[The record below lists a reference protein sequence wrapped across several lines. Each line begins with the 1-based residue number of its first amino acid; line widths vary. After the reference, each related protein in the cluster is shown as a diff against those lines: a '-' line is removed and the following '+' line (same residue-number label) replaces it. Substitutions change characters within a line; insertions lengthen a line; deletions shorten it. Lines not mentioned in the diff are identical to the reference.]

1 LIPEIKISFKR
12 KIGKIRL
19 LQTTTIFM
27 ARLKL
32 ILWMLFSFVS
42 GTLMAQ
48 QQSTV
53 QQGEIG
59 ISAGAAHYFGDLNPK
74 LRVNRPKAAFGVFV
88 RKQYGDYIAVRLS
101 GHFAQLG
108 YSDVYNSYNTFM
120 HTRNLSFNT
129 NIWEFT
135 IQGDFN
141 FFRFIPGDLYK
152 RYSPYITFGAGI
164 FNFNPYTYYLGQKVF
179 LQPLGTEG
187 QGSAAYPNRKPYSLM
202 AVCFPI
208 GVGYKYS
215 VNSKVNVGLEI
226 VYHFTTTDYID
237 DVSTT
242 YAGPAAFPPLPNGKP
257 SIAGVLQDRSYVY
270 GPPIGTAGKQRGYS
284 NQKDSYVMAELMV
297 SVNLT
302 SYKCPTAK
310 P

>member
-1 LIPEIKISFKR
+1 MFL
-12 KIGKIRL
+12 
-19 LQTTTIFM
+19 M
-27 ARLKL
+27 ARMKL
-32 ILWMLFSFVS
+32 IFLMLVFFVS
-42 GTLMAQ
+42 HTAMAQ

-53 QQGEIG
+53 QEGEIG
-59 ISAGAAHYFGDLNPK
+59 ISAGSAHYFGDLNPK
-74 LRVNRPKAAFGVFV
+74 LRLNRPKMALGIFV

-108 YSDVYNSYNTFM
+108 YSDIYNTYNTFM

-135 IQGDFN
+135 VQGDFN

-152 RYSPYITFGAGI
+152 RYSPYITFGAGV
-164 FNFNPYTYYLGQKVF
+164 FNYDPYTYYLGQKVF
-179 LQPLGTEG
+179 LRPLGTEG
-187 QGSAAYPNRKPYSLM
+187 QGSALYPGRKPYSTM
-202 AVCFPI
+202 AVCFPF

-215 VNSKVNVGLEI
+215 LNSKVNIGLEV
-226 VYHFTTTDYID
+226 VYRFTTTDYID

-242 YAGPAAFPPLPNGKP
+242 YAGPAAFPSLPNGQA
-257 SIAGVLQDRSYVY
+257 SLAGILQDRSYVY
-270 GPPIGTAGKQRGYS
+270 GTPIGTAGKQRGYS

-310 P
+310 Q